1 MFPVTMAVSL
11 AEVQAP
17 CGVPASKT
25 LPLHNVF
32 VTQTVSNENRRRVSA
47 FSSPKLPICFPHF
60 PSLPFLQ
67 TFLFD
72 GGDNQEFSSFQLV
85 DVSRFISS

>member
-1 MFPVTMAVSL
+1 MFPGTMAVSL

-32 VTQTVSNENRRRVSA
+32 VTQRT
-47 FSSPKLPICFPHF
+47 
-60 PSLPFLQ
+60 
-67 TFLFD
+67 D
-72 GGDNQEFSSFQLV
+72 
-85 DVSRFISS
+85 DVSPLSLLRGPFASHISRLRRFYRLSFLTVETIRNSPVFN